1 MKRALVLCLAIIV
14 SLIAVTGSIAFF
26 TDSIDTSN
34 VVASGNLHILQHEYE
49 RVKDANGNYTGEL
62 QEYTQNQILYP
73 CVNLTESYEEVTVDN
88 HTVLMYDE
96 TVRNFVDKIVVA
108 ENTGKNVAYVRT
120 FVAVPAYK
128 NAAGESVQWL
138 HLDCNTDADDGWLW
152 CTSPIPSQTIDNAIY
167 DIYYATN
174 TIQLN
179 PGETTAP
186 SLLGFYLDPKVNH
199 NGTNYIFGDTLLGTS
214 DGMTILVATTA
225 SQAIVFEADS
235 TRTAAEVAQD
245 TTFGSPENNHPWAKI
260 VPVANQAE
268 LDTAIAA
275 ATYDTRIGLKDGS
288 YVLPAQLPSGV
299 RLFAMGLDVKLTGPA
314 DLSGYDIEI
323 DGVTFENAVSFT
335 GHGSFEEVTFKAGWT
350 AAPTSGDILF
360 SECVFDAY
368 TLAAGNYQVTLKDCT
383 NSQLNPMP
391 APDTTVTE

>member
-14 SLIAVTGSIAFF
+14 SLIAVTGSIAYF
-26 TDSIDTSN
+26 TDSISTSN

-49 RVKDANGNYTGEL
+49 RADDGTL
-62 QEYTQNQILYP
+62 REYTQNQLLYP
-73 CVNLTESYEEVTVDN
+73 CVNLPGDPSASREDVTVDT
-88 HTVLMYDE
+88 HTVRMYDE

-108 ENTGKNVAYVRT
+108 ENTGKNIAYVRT
-120 FVAVPAYK
+120 FVAVPAYYR
-128 NAAGESVQWL
+128 GVGEERESVPWL
-138 HLDCNTDADDGWLW
+138 HLDCNTGNGWLW
-152 CTSPIPSQTIDNAIY
+152 SKEPIKEQKIDGHYY

-174 TIQLN
+174 TNQLN

-199 NGTNYIFGDTLLGTS
+199 NGTNYIFEDTLLGS
-214 DGMTILVATTA
+214 GDHMTILVATEA
-225 SQAIVFEADS
+225 SQAIVFKDAYEAMES
-235 TRTAAEVAQD
+235 T
-245 TTFGSPENNHPWAKI
+245 FPGSSHHPWETVIPVNDQAKLT
-260 VPVANQAE
+260 AE
-268 LDTAIAA
+268 LEKAIANG
-275 ATYDTRIGLKDGS
+275 TYDVRIGLKDGEYS
-288 YVLPAQLPSGV
+288 LPPQLPAGV
-299 RLFAMGLDVKLTGPA
+299 RIFALGLNVTLTGPA

-368 TLAAGNYQVTLKDCT
+368 TLAAGDYQVTLKDCT
-383 NSQLNPMP
+383 DSQLNPMP
-391 APDTTVTE
+391 APDTTITE

>member
-26 TDSIDTSN
+26 TDSISTSN

-49 RVKDANGNYTGEL
+49 RADDGTL
-62 QEYTQNQILYP
+62 REYTQNQLLYP
-73 CVNLTESYEEVTVDN
+73 CVNLPGDPSASREDVTVDT
-88 HTVLMYDE
+88 HTVRMYDE

-108 ENTGKNVAYVRT
+108 ENTGKNISYVRT
-120 FVAVPAYK
+120 FVAVPAYN
-128 NAAGESVQWL
+128 NAAGESVKWL
-138 HLDCNTDADDGWLW
+138 HLDTNSNDGWVW
-152 CTSPIPSQTIDNAIY
+152 SAKPIKDEIDGHYY

-174 TIQLN
+174 TNQLN

-199 NGTNYIFGDTLLGTS
+199 NGTNYIFEDTLLGS
-214 DGMTILVATTA
+214 GDDMTILVATTA

-245 TTFGSPENNHPWAKI
+245 TTFGSPANKCHPWAKI
-260 VPVANQAE
+260 VPVANQAD
-268 LDTAIAA
+268 LNAAIAA

-288 YVLPAQLPSGV
+288 YVLPAQIPAGV
-299 RLFAMGLDVKLTGPA
+299 RLFAMGLNVTLTGPA

-368 TLAAGNYQVTLKDCT
+368 TLAAGDYQVTLKDCT
-383 NSQLNPMP
+383 DSQLNPMP
-391 APDTTVTE
+391 APDTTITE